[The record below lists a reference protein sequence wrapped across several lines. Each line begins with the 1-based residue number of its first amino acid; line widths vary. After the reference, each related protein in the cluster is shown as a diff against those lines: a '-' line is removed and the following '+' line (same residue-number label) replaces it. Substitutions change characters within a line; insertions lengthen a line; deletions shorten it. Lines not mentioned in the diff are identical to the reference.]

1 MLRRRATPFEKR
13 LGHRFR
19 RPELLERA
27 LTHRSHAHEQDLDGH
42 YERLEFL
49 GDAVLGLVVADELFR
64 RFPEL
69 PEGELS
75 KLKSHLVSRPV
86 LARQARRLEL
96 GGELRL
102 GVGEERSGGRTKA
115 SLLADAFE
123 AVLGAVYLDAGLD
136 AASDLILPLLD
147 AGLDGDADG
156 DGRPVDPK
164 TRLQEA
170 VQARGWPL
178 PQYRVVDTTGPDHA
192 RRYVVQCRLRGEVA
206 GTGEGR
212 SKKGAQQEAAAAALR
227 SLAAGEAG

>member
-1 MLRRRATPFEKR
+1 MLRRRRASPFEKR

-27 LTHRSHAHEQDLDGH
+27 LTHRSHAHERDLEGH

-49 GDAVLGLVVADELFR
+49 GDAVLGLVTAGELYR

-75 KLKSHLVSRPV
+75 KLKSHLVSQPV
-86 LARQARRLEL
+86 LARRARALEL

-102 GVGEERSGGRTKA
+102 GVGEERSGGRGKA
-115 SLLADAFE
+115 SLLADAYE
-123 AVLGAVYLDAGLD
+123 AILGAVYLDGGLE
-136 AASDLILPLLD
+136 AASELILPLLEQ
-147 AGLDGDADG
+147 GLERHEGIPTG
-156 DGRPVDPK
+156 PTDPK

-178 PQYRVVDTTGPDHA
+178 PQYRVVETHGPDHA
-192 RRYVVQCRLRGEVA
+192 KRFVVHCRVRDAVA
-206 GTGEGR
+206 GSGEGR
-212 SKKGAQQEAAAAALR
+212 SKKVAQQEAAAAALQE
-227 SLAAGEAG
+227 LELE